1 MRLPDGSGERRAAD
15 ERGGTGP
22 AREASDDLRRRL
34 DRLAACHP
42 SSPQYGEPDY
52 REPESGE
59 PDCGE
64 PEYGEMA
71 YRELAGAGNYGEME
85 YDAAGT
91 GAERTIDEQDRQ
103 AARPGGRDGEPA
115 SRGEKAAGRPGPGRP
130 AGWRAGDAGHRPDGG
145 AAGGLAGRREPYRP
159 WFTAGESPEPW
170 FTGESGG

>member
-42 SSPQYGEPDY
+42 SS
-52 REPESGE
+52 
-59 PDCGE
+59 